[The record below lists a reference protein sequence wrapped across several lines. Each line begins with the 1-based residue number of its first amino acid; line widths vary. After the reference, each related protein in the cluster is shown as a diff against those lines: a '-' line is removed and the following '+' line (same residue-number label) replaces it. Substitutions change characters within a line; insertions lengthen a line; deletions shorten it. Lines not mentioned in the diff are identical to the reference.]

1 MLPFFFIGTQITKDF
16 LERHYELRVARIF
29 LVQCHPEVGLGSEDF
44 HEAPVTYDSAL
55 ARRMLEAF
63 RDGWKELLPREEND
77 QITNHPR

>member
-1 MLPFFFIGTQITKDF
+1 M
-16 LERHYELRVARIF
+16 
-29 LVQCHPEVGLGSEDF
+29 QCHPEVGLGSEDF